1 MTRVAWYALGL
12 LVGMAP
18 GFTGYW
24 FRPEAWYFEE
34 LRRPSWNPPAWIF
47 GPVWTTLYVFMGI
60 VLTRLLLMRS
70 ALADPHSKA
79 WTAMTPAM
87 GARVR
92 GLAMTQASVHV
103 SHALVMFGIQ
113 WVFNAL
119 WSPLFFGMKSP
130 MLGLVDIALLWLTL
144 RRMIPVLWRIDR
156 FAAGLFI
163 PYFAWVSF
171 ATALNAAIVQLN

>member
-1 MTRVAWYALGL
+1 V
-12 LVGMAP
+12 
-18 GFTGYW
+18 
-24 FRPEAWYFEE
+24 E
-34 LRRPSWNPPAWIF
+34 SPAWLF

-70 ALADPHSKA
+70 ALKDPHSKA
-79 WTAMTPAM
+79 WTAMSPSMA
-87 GARVR
+87 ARVR
-92 GLAMTQASVHV
+92 GLAMTQASVHA

-119 WSPLFFGMKSP
+119 WSPIFFGMKSP

-144 RRMIPVLWRIDR
+144 RRMIPVLWRVDR
-156 FAAGLFI
+156 FSAWLFI